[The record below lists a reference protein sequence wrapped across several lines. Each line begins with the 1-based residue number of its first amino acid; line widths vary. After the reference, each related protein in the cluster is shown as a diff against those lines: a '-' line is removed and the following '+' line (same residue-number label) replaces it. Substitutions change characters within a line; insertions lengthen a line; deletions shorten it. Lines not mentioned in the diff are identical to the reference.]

1 MPSLIATLRQYRQG
15 SKTGLTLLLVFGAFL
30 TVSGCRNPQV
40 VWSTAANSP
49 DGKWIAMA
57 KASANE
63 GFGVSGAPGTFVYLN
78 WSTGSQKPK
87 EILEFSEDTA
97 GASSQSVELH
107 WVSPQQLNVVF
118 QSDKQEVQFQA
129 IKFAD
134 VEINLKA
141 GTTSTTAP
149 SR

>member
-1 MPSLIATLRQYRQG
+1 MPSLIAQLRQCLQR
-15 SKTGLTLLLVFGAFL
+15 SKTGIVLLLILGLFL

-49 DGKWIAMA
+49 DGKWIATA

-78 WSTGSQKPK
+78 WSTGSQKPR

-97 GASSQSVELH
+97 GAPRQSVELH

-129 IKFAD
+129 VKFAD
-134 VEINLKA
+134 VEIDLKE
-141 GTTSTTAP
+141 GTTNTTVP